1 VISRVRLI
9 FLLLVL
15 ISSCS
20 KDKITS
26 DLERFVNDNSELS
39 TDYLIACAGGNTTE
53 FMGDSENPISIFYY
67 NVDGA
72 SEAQLFELRAEGLD
86 PNDFGNYESSSLNG
100 VSLFNGR
107 MGHFKSPAI
116 NSEKWFIVCYTTASK
131 LHISDPIVIL
141 ASTLPTVEISSH
153 IAVTEN
159 GIMPSFD
166 WSNDPT
172 DGNVIYFSLISDSA
186 NNFISGTYT
195 EVKNW
200 QFYDLSEVVL
210 NVTPVQ
216 NPSLNPNENYSYLN
230 MGVDEDNWVRS
241 MGTQNFSTN

>member
-1 VISRVRLI
+1 MISRVQLI
-9 FLLLVL
+9 FLVLVL

-20 KDKITS
+20 KVMITS
-26 DLERFVNDNSELS
+26 DLERFVNENSQLS
-39 TDYLIACAGGNTTE
+39 TDYLIACAGGNMTS

-72 SEAQLFELRAEGLD
+72 SDAKLFELRAEGLD
-86 PNDFGNYESSSLNG
+86 PNDFGNYEASNLAST
-100 VSLFNGR
+100 SLFKGR
-107 MGHFKSPAI
+107 MGQFKSPAI
-116 NSEKWFIVCYTTASK
+116 TAEKWFVVCYTTASK

-141 ASTLPTVEISSH
+141 ASSLPTVEISSH

-159 GIMPSFD
+159 GITPSFD

-172 DGNVIYFSLISDSA
+172 DGNVIYFSLISDST

-195 EVKNW
+195 DVKFW
-200 QFYDLSEVVL
+200 QFYDLSQVVL
-210 NVTPVQ
+210 NVTPVE
-216 NPSLNPNENYSYLN
+216 NPSLNPNEMYNYLN